1 MEYKL
6 HNPSDPYTFIAED
19 SETAALTVFA
29 LSTAYGAESR
39 DGSDSVPVFVFG
51 GAEEWY
57 QRKFGRTVEEGLEEK
72 MADVAEALSSV
83 MLGDFEDRRRY
94 KAVLAAIADPEKREK
109 FIDEWQD
116 GCSSLTNIGAYAH
129 ALGRKLAGRIEAATE
144 NQ

>member
-51 GAEEWY
+51 
-57 QRKFGRTVEEGLEEK
+57 RTVEEGLEEK
-72 MADVAEALSSV
+72 MAEVAESLSSV

-116 GCSSLTNIGAYAH
+116 GCSSLTDIGAYAH